1 MLIKKKSKKNKSLK
15 NSNMFAGDVAFDVI
29 NHILIFAVLFL
40 TAYPVLYVL
49 SASFSNPTAIMS
61 GRVKLFPVGFSLEG
75 YKVLLKY
82 SKVVTGF
89 YNSIIYTAFGTLISV
104 FLTVCAA
111 YPLSRRDFKPKK
123 IILLLFAFTMWFNGG
138 IIPTY
143 LIVQKLHLID
153 TRWAI
158 LLPTAISFYNM
169 TIVRTYFVNSIP
181 PELNEAA
188 RIDGCDDF
196 RYLWKI
202 VLPLSVPIL
211 AVVSMYYAVGQW
223 NSFFNAFLYLQSQ
236 ELFPLQLVLRD
247 ILILNSSNDAIG
259 ANLSEQTQREYMAEL
274 LKYSLIVVSSL
285 PVIIMYLFVQKHLV
299 KGIMLGAV
307 KG

>member
-1 MLIKKKSKKNKSLK
+1 MFMKKKSKKSKSFK
-15 NSNMFAGDVAFDVI
+15 NNNMFAGDIAFDI
-29 NHILIFAVLFL
+29 FNHVFIFIILFL

-49 SASFSNPTAIMS
+49 SASFSDPTAIMS

-82 SKVVTGF
+82 AKVLTGF
-89 YNSIIYTAFGTLISV
+89 YNSVIYTVFGTLISV
-104 FLTVCAA
+104 FLTICAA
-111 YPLSRRDFKPKK
+111 YPLSRRDFKPKR

-143 LIVQKLHLID
+143 LVVQKLHLID

-158 LLPTAISFYNM
+158 LLPTAVSFYNM
-169 TIVRTYFVNSIP
+169 TIVRTYFVNNIP
-181 PELNEAA
+181 HEMNEAA

-196 RYLWKI
+196 RYLVKI
-202 VLPLSVPIL
+202 VLPLSVPIIS
-211 AVVSMYYAVGQW
+211 VVSMYYAVGQW

-247 ILILNSSNDAIG
+247 ILILNSSNDAMG
-259 ANLSEQTQREYMAEL
+259 SNLSNETQREYMAEL